1 MSDGSE
7 RANHD
12 EVNSRAPASE
22 YGTSSNVPI
31 PPALKQELKNM
42 FFEYMNQWFSK
53 FMQERNL
60 AQQPPSPIVP
70 PIVPPVAPPP
80 PPVNESSKRTPIGK
94 LRKYGAEEFRGRLE
108 DDSVKAE
115 YWLQNTIK
123 VFEEMACS
131 PNDYLRCAVF
141 LLKEEAY
148 NWWSTIV
155 AVVPKEKISWEF
167 FQTEFKKKYIGK
179 RYLDKKKREFLE
191 LRQEN
196 RSVAEYG
203 SEFLYLSKY
212 AREIVPTEEEMC
224 FRFKEGLNDEIQ
236 IMIGGNEIR
245 EFVVLLDH
253 AQKMEE
259 LYNRKM
265 QRDRQNRESYKRG
278 SSKTFSASP
287 AKKSKDDFSR
297 ATSMSEQSNKNKMI
311 QPDYVVSTR
320 PTSEARAPARTY
332 AIQIRE
338 AQHLGKIE
346 GVIRKDYSPLA
357 RMGATVTGIDA
368 VEKNIKIARLHAA

>member
-70 PIVPPVAPPP
+70 PIVPPVAP

-203 SEFLYLSKY
+203 SEFLCLSKY

-245 EFVVLLDH
+245 EFVVLLDR

-311 QPDYVVSTR
+311 QPDYGVSTR
-320 PTSEARAPARTY
+320 PTVSVGSVQNTPKPKCRYCEKY
-332 AIQIRE
+332 
-338 AQHLGKIE
+338 HLGECRSKV
-346 GVIRKDYSPLA
+346 GACYKC
-357 RMGATVTGIDA
+357 GATDHFIR
-368 VEKNIKIARLHAA
+368 NCPQL